1 MKMRF
6 IYRMAGIATAVLSF
20 FACSSETEY
29 SWVPAGD
36 NIRTRWADEV
46 SPASVHS
53 EYPRPHLVRGEWQS
67 LNGMWEYAVTPAGA
81 EGFDVAD
88 GGILVPFC
96 IESSLS
102 GVGRTITADDA
113 LWYRRTFRV
122 PRSWRGRRTVLNF
135 DAVDWQA
142 EVFVNGQPVG
152 SHTGGYTAFSFD
164 ITPFLKGRG
173 EQELVVKVLDAT
185 DNDFQPRGK
194 QVSKPGGIWYTAVSG
209 IWQSVWMEPV
219 AEGSISDFEIDAD
232 LEAGVLNVKPLFAS
246 SPEGDEVRVALLAG
260 GVGYD
265 PERPSSEV
273 LAEASAGAGSA
284 VSLPLGD
291 PKLWSPERPYLYGLR
306 FTVLRDG
313 KVIDQVQSYTALR
326 DISVVTD
333 EAGHKRLGL
342 NGKAVFQYGPL
353 DQGWWPDGLYTA
365 PTDEA
370 LAYDVEV
377 TRDFGFNM
385 IRKHIK
391 VEPSRWYYHCD
402 RLGVMVWQDMPAF
415 SSSKN
420 QWAQGIDRFDAG
432 TDYPVTPA
440 IRDNYYKEWGEIIS
454 QLKKFPCIVM
464 WVPFNEAWGQFDT
477 REVVA
482 FTRVQDP
489 SRPVNPASGGNWP
502 SATGDV
508 VDSHH
513 YPQPY
518 MRLWDP
524 ELVNVLGEYG
534 GIGRPI
540 EGHLW
545 QKDRNWGYVQYATEE
560 EATDEYVRF
569 SEQLLPLVEQ
579 GCSAAVYTQTTDVEG
594 EVNGLMTYDRAIK
607 KLTADR
613 VSAANRSVIG
623 SLH

>member
-1 MKMRF
+1 MSV
-6 IYRMAGIATAVLSF
+6 IYRLAGIATAVLAF
-20 FACSSETEY
+20 FACSSEVEY
-29 SWVPAGD
+29 EWAPAGD
-36 NIRTRWADEV
+36 SIRTQWAEEV
-46 SPASVHS
+46 SPANAHP
-53 EYPRPHLVRGEWQS
+53 EYPRPQLARSEWQS
-67 LNGMWEYAVTPAGA
+67 LNGMWEYAVTPAGT
-81 EGFDVAD
+81 ESFPGPD

-122 PRSWRGRRTVLNF
+122 PHSWRRRRVMLNF

-142 EVFVNGQPVG
+142 DVFVNGKSVG

-164 ITPFLKGRG
+164 ITPYLNGRG

-185 DNDFQPRGK
+185 DNEFQPRGK

-219 AEGSISDFEIDAD
+219 AEGGLCDFEVSLDY
-232 LEAGVLNVKPLFAS
+232 EAGSLEVIPNCKES
-246 SPEGDEVRVALLAG
+246 SEADEVRVALLTG

-265 PERPSSEV
+265 PEHPSSEV
-273 LAEASAGAGSA
+273 LAEESSVAGSP
-284 VSLPLGD
+284 VSLVVVD
-291 PKLWSPERPYLYGLR
+291 PQMWSPERPYLYGLR
-306 FTVLRDG
+306 FTVIRGG
-313 KVIDQVQSYTALR
+313 KVIDVVQSYTALR
-326 DISVVTD
+326 DVSAVMDAT
-333 EAGHKRLGL
+333 GHKRLGL
-342 NGKAVFQYGPL
+342 NGEAVFQYGPL

-370 LAYDVEV
+370 LAYDIEA
-377 TRDFGFNM
+377 TREFGFNM

-391 VEPSRWYYHCD
+391 VEPARWYYHCD

-415 SSSKN
+415 SASKN
-420 QWAQGIDRFDAG
+420 QWAQGIDRFDTG
-432 TDYPVTPA
+432 TDYPVTPE
-440 IRDNYYKEWGEIIS
+440 IRNNYYKEWGEIVD

-482 FTRVQDP
+482 FTRKKDP
-489 SRPVNPASGGNWP
+489 SRLINPASGGNWP

-524 ELVNVLGEYG
+524 DLVNVLGEYG
-534 GIGRPI
+534 GIGRPVK
-540 EGHLW
+540 GHLW

-569 SEQLLPLVEQ
+569 AEQLLPLVEQ

-594 EVNGLMTYDRAIK
+594 EVNGLMTYDRAVK
-607 KLTADR
+607 KLTVSR
-613 VSAANRSVIG
+613 VSAANRSVID
-623 SLH
+623 SLSE